1 MILIHRFFRAYFI
14 VIYNLYN
21 IDFTTVLSDVKSGCI
36 IQNGKIFLGR
46 KKSMS
51 LKEDVL
57 RLKKEKNA
65 IILAHYYVDGAVQ
78 DVADFVGDSYALAKK
93 AKNTDADIIVFAGVK
108 FMGES
113 AKMLN
118 PEKKVL
124 MPDLNADCPM
134 AHMAS
139 KAVIKK
145 MKEEYED
152 LAVVCYINSTAEL
165 KTMADICVTSSNAVK
180 IVRSL
185 PNKNIFFIPDGNLGA
200 YVKKQVPEKNII
212 LNDGYCITHKRVT
225 LKDVEKAREEHPN
238 VPIIVHPEC
247 VNEVVEATDFAGST
261 SELIQYTVDN
271 PNKEFV
277 IGTEL
282 GVLHEMQLKSPDK
295 TFYPLTDKLIC
306 MNMKKVS
313 LEKVYDCL
321 LNETNE
327 VFVDEEVKAMAEKS
341 LDRMLELAK

>member
-1 MILIHRFFRAYFI
+1 ML
-14 VIYNLYN
+14 LS
-21 IDFTTVLSDVKSGCI
+21 TVLSHVNTWCI
-36 IQNGKIFLGR
+36 IQGDVYGGDK
-46 KKSMS
+46 MS
-51 LKEDVL
+51 IREDVL

-93 AKNTDADIIVFAGVK
+93 ARDTDADIIVFAGVK

-118 PEKKVL
+118 PNKKVL

-139 KAVIKK
+139 QTVIERMKK
-145 MKEEYED
+145 EYED
-152 LAVVCYINSTAEL
+152 LAVVCYINSTVDL
-165 KTMADICVTSSNAVK
+165 KTMADVCVTSSNAVK
-180 IVRSL
+180 IVREL

-225 LKDVEKAREEHPN
+225 LEDVKKAREEHPN

-247 VNEVVEATDFAGST
+247 INEVVEAVDYAGST
-261 SELIQYTVDN
+261 SQLIQYTVDHEN
-271 PNKEFV
+271 DEFV

-282 GVLHEMQLKSPDK
+282 GVLHEMQLKSPHK
-295 TFYPLTDKLIC
+295 KFYPLSDKLIC

-313 LEKVYDCL
+313 LEKVYECL
-321 LNETNE
+321 SKETNE
-327 VFVDEEVKAMAEKS
+327 IFVDDKVSALAQKP

>member
-1 MILIHRFFRAYFI
+1 MSIH
-14 VIYNLYN
+14 
-21 IDFTTVLSDVKSGCI
+21 
-36 IQNGKIFLGR
+36 
-46 KKSMS
+46 
-51 LKEDVL
+51 EDVL
-57 RLKKEKNA
+57 KLKKEKNA

-93 AKNTDADIIVFAGVK
+93 ARDTDADIIVFAGVK

-118 PEKKVL
+118 PNKKVL

-139 KAVIKK
+139 QAVIERMKK
-145 MKEEYED
+145 EYED
-152 LAVVCYINSTAEL
+152 LAVVCYINSTVDL

-180 IVRSL
+180 IVREL

-225 LKDVEKAREEHPN
+225 LKDVQKAREEHPN

-247 VNEVVEATDFAGST
+247 INEVVEAVDYAGST
-261 SELIQYTVDN
+261 SQLIQYTVEHESE
-271 PNKEFV
+271 EFV

-282 GVLHEMQLKSPDK
+282 GVLHEMQLRSPHK
-295 TFYPLTDKLIC
+295 KFYPLSDKSIC

-313 LEKVYDCL
+313 LEKVYECL
-321 LNETNE
+321 SKENNEI
-327 VFVDEEVKAMAEKS
+327 FVDEEVSALAQKP

>member
-1 MILIHRFFRAYFI
+1 
-14 VIYNLYN
+14 
-21 IDFTTVLSDVKSGCI
+21 
-36 IQNGKIFLGR
+36 
-46 KKSMS
+46 MS

-57 RLKKEKNA
+57 KLKKEKNA

-118 PEKKVL
+118 PDKKVL

-139 KAVIKK
+139 QAVIKK
-145 MKEEYED
+145 MKAEYDD
-152 LAVVCYINSTAEL
+152 LAVVCYINSTVEL
-165 KTMADICVTSSNAVK
+165 KTMADVCVTSSNAVR
-180 IVRSL
+180 IVKSL

-225 LKDVEKAREEHPN
+225 LKDVEKARQEHPN

-247 VNEVVEATDFAGST
+247 IHEVVEAVDYAGST
-261 SELIQYTVDN
+261 SELIQYTVNN
-271 PNKEFV
+271 PGKEFV

-282 GVLHEMQLKSPDK
+282 GVLHEMKLRSPDK

-321 LNETNE
+321 LHETNE
-327 VFVDEEVKAMAEKS
+327 VFVDEEVKQLAEKP